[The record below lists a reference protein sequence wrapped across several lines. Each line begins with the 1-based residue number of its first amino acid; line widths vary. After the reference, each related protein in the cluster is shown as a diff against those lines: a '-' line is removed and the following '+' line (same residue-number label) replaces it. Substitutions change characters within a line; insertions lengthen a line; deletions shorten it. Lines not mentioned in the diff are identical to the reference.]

1 MLKLCKIT
9 TFGQYLGLLNNSK
22 EKNKNG
28 DTRDKYQFCR
38 HYRKQTEVFWV
49 TLANPLTYAKN
60 DKYLINKFPGKD
72 KKAIFG
78 SGFDLLHLNYGQK
91 SYSLKP
97 KYRTSEYAWFSLFI

>member
-1 MLKLCKIT
+1 MEIREISINFAAT
-9 TFGQYLGLLNNSK
+9 TGNRP
-22 EKNKNG
+22 
-28 DTRDKYQFCR
+28 D
-38 HYRKQTEVFWV
+38 VFWV

-60 DKYLINKFPGKD
+60 DKYLINEFPGKD

-91 SYSLKP
+91 SYSIKP